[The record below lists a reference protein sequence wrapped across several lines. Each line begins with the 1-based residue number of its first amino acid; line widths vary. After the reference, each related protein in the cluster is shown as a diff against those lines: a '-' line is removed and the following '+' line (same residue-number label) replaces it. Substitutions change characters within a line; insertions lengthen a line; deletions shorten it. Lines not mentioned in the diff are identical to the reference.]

1 MQDATGSWGS
11 LTGLLLVAGDE
22 SRSEHVPSRP
32 GDREFCQTLCAAWQ
46 RVVWSVVEAFGDWI
60 VPLTMLRFEQLLQER
75 LRDVGR
81 LIVEHVVNRIEP
93 ESPHELR
100 PEVQFDGEWY
110 RRRQKT
116 PLRNLNCLFG
126 PIALRRCLY
135 QPSECPGRCLFPLE
149 RQLGILGG
157 VATPALADEVARGAV
172 DHPQRQVL
180 DSLKERHGVRWSAQT
195 LRKVVAAVDELYTPQ
210 RHEAQ
215 VEKLLGWLRAAR
227 DSRGKH
233 APVLSVG
240 RDGLMLPVVRR
251 DKYQEGATATVS
263 VYDRQRKRLGTVYLG
278 HMPEAGQETLS
289 ELLTRVLSDVLTR
302 WDGPTPRLNYV
313 TDCGHHPTQYFET
326 VLARMR
332 DPRRPDRVLRWEW
345 IADYY
350 HACEYLSQLA
360 ESLFGPGRAAFAWA
374 KKQRQVL
381 LTKDGGVFRVL
392 RSAGALRTSRG
403 LIGNESDYYT
413 ASNYLRNHAAHMNYA
428 TARRRGLPIGS
439 GVTEAG
445 CKTLFTQRFKQSGMK
460 WSLTGGQPIL
470 NLRTIALSGIWPTVR
485 DHAWQS
491 YEIPQPPTH
500 TAKLKSQS
508 RKPRILAV

>member
-1 MQDATGSWGS
+1 MQDATGCWGC
-11 LTGLLLVAGDE
+11 LTGLVLVSGEGPRSGLGD
-22 SRSEHVPSRP
+22 PRP
-32 GDREFCQTLCAAWQ
+32 GDREFCQQLCGAWWL
-46 RVVWSVVEAFGDWI
+46 VVRSVVEAFQEG
-60 VPLTMLRFEQLLQER
+60 VGPLAMLRFEQSLWKR
-75 LRDVGR
+75 LREVGR

-93 ESPHELR
+93 ESPRELL
-100 PEVQFDGEWY
+100 PEVCFEGAYY
-110 RRRQKT
+110 RRKQKT
-116 PLRNLNCLFG
+116 PLRNLNCTFG
-126 PIALRRCLY
+126 AIALRRCLY
-135 QPSECPGRCLFPLE
+135 QPSESSGRCLFPLQ

-157 VATPALADEVARGAV
+157 VATPALADEVARAAA

-180 DSLKERHGVRWSAQT
+180 DSLREQNGVQWSAQT

-215 VEKLLGWLRAAR
+215 VEKVLGWLSVAR

-251 DKYQEGATATVS
+251 DKYQEGSTATVS

-278 HMPEAGQETLS
+278 QMPESGQAMLS
-289 ELLTRVLSDVLTR
+289 ESLTQLLTDVLTQ

-313 TDCGHHPTQYFET
+313 TDCGHHPTDYFET
-326 VLARMR
+326 VLSPMR
-332 DPRRPDRVLRWEW
+332 DPRRPNRLLRWEW

-350 HACEYLSQLA
+350 HACEYLTQLA

-381 LTKDGGVFRVL
+381 LSKDGGVFRIL
-392 RSAGALRTSRG
+392 RSAGALRSQRG
-403 LIGNESDYYT
+403 LVGLELDYHT
-413 ASNYLRNHAAHMNYA
+413 ASQYLRNHAAHMNYA
-428 TARRRGLPIGS
+428 AARRRGLPIGS

-460 WSLTGGQPIL
+460 WSLAGGQPIL
-470 NLRTIALSGIWPTVR
+470 NLRSIALSEIWPTVR
-485 DHAWQS
+485 DRAWLS

-500 TAKLKSQS
+500 TANSNKTSQQC
-508 RKPRILAV
+508 RKVAV